1 MRRGD
6 DPDAG
11 ERPWNRWLERSG
23 ERVGGS
29 GSGMPGN
36 GPSGNGQ
43 PGNGPPGPEPPPLWG
58 TPAPDRSQQQGRPP
72 SIRVWTIAEL
82 TRAIR
87 DVLRGVDRF
96 RDVWVE
102 GEIGQVS
109 VSAAGH
115 AFFVLRDDRTQL
127 NCVFFQRERLASPFE
142 PQTGLRVVVHGRV
155 DVYEPGG
162 AYQLYVDAL
171 QPAGFG
177 DLALRFEALKAR
189 LAAEGLFDAARRQPL
204 PAVPRVVGVATS
216 ATGAVLHDIRR
227 VLARRWPLTRLVL
240 APCLVQGDAAPES
253 IVAALRR
260 LARWEDAATGEAVD
274 VVILARGGGSAEDL
288 WAFNDERV
296 VRAVAA
302 CPVPLVTGVGHETD
316 VTLVDFAADV
326 RAPTPS
332 AAAELV
338 TPSREAARERLR
350 EARRRLGA
358 SAGADARGPAPGPDR
373 RAAGAH
379 ATPPR
384 GGARRRSRGGGPAP
398 GAGAPGRRCPLA
410 GGRAPARPGSR
421 PVALPGGRTRRPGGR
436 GRPGG
441 GRGAGG
447 PVPVRHA
454 RPGIRDRPRRPR
466 ARAPRRGGCRAR
478 GPARCAARE
487 RVAGRPGRPR
497 ARLRAMSAHTPGPA
511 EAAGAVTAAA
521 TPPGGLPPVETL
533 TFDAALA
540 ELQDVVGQLESGNLP
555 LEEAIA
561 AFERGVQLHERCAR
575 LLDEAELR
583 VQRLVEEAGGAL
595 RAVELDSDEPAGA

>member
-1 MRRGD
+1 VRRGD

-29 GSGMPGN
+29 GSGAPGN
-36 GPSGNGQ
+36 GPSGDGQ

-58 TPAPDRSQQQGRPP
+58 NPGPDRMQQQGRPP

-177 DLALRFEALKAR
+177 DLALRFEALKAQ
-189 LAAEGLFDAARRQPL
+189 LAAEGLFDVARRQPL

-260 LARWEDAATGEAVD
+260 LARWEDPATGEAVD

-302 CPVPLVTGVGHETD
+302 CPVPVVTGVGHETD
-316 VTLVDFAADV
+316 VTLADFAADV

-350 EARRRLGA
+350 EARRRLGT
-358 SAGADARGPAPGPDR
+358 SAVRTLAGPRQVLTAERRALMRLHPGAVLAADREEAGRLLERARRAADARWRADER
-373 RAAGAH
+373 RLARAADRLPFLVA
-379 ATPPR
+379 
-384 GGARRRSRGGGPAP
+384 ARVDNA
-398 GAGAPGRRCPLA
+398 AGDVRTAA
-410 GGRAPARPGSR
+410 
-421 PVALPGGRTRRPGGR
+421 VALTVLSPYATLDRGYAIVRDGSGR
-436 GRPGG
+436 
-441 GRGAGG
+441 
-447 PVPVRHA
+447 V
-454 RPGIRDRPRRPR
+454 
-466 ARAPRRGGCRAR
+466 
-478 GPARCAARE
+478 
-487 RVAGRPGRPR
+487 
-497 ARLRAMSAHTPGPA
+497 LR
-511 EAAGAVTAAA
+511 EAAAVAAGDQLDVRLA
-521 TPPGGLPPVETL
+521 KGSL
-533 TFDAALA
+533 DAR
-540 ELQDVVGQLESGNLP
+540 VVRVRDSGP
-555 LEEAIA
+555 
-561 AFERGVQLHERCAR
+561 
-575 LLDEAELR
+575 
-583 VQRLVEEAGGAL
+583 
-595 RAVELDSDEPAGA
+595 